1 MQISLDSERLM
12 GVILKIALVFV
23 IYRFQNIF
31 QIQFILFLLSKSKIS
46 ETLNEVFI
54 LWVFAPLACV
64 CETSLTTAV
73 YST

>member
-1 MQISLDSERLM
+1 MQISFDSERLT
-12 GVILKIALVFV
+12 GIILKIALVFV

-46 ETLNEVFI
+46 ETLNEAFI
-54 LWVFAPLACV
+54 LWVFAPLACG